1 MTKYNKIDKYIKIYR
16 LIYNIS
22 KNTYTMSLQLWVWN
36 DPFNKAMWDILDS
49 KEFDLSTAVALC
61 LIELNVKLQTKWII
75 EEEGSYLFPND
86 EINNT
91 PWEQRFEEILVSTR
105 RKVIPLSIR
114 SMELIKIKRGDI
126 TPQDEISWLKSNSE
140 QVQVTLEWIHK
151 LRGEME
157 TIIDEITSLDL
168 PI

>member
-1 MTKYNKIDKYIKIYR
+1 MTKYNKVDKYIKTYR

-91 PWEQRFEEILVSTR
+91 LWEQRFEDILIATR
-105 RKVIPLSIR
+105 RKIAPLSIK
-114 SMELIKIKRGDI
+114 SMELFEINRDDI
-126 TPQDEISWLKSNSE
+126 TPDDEISWLDLNSE
-140 QVQVTLEWIHK
+140 QIQVTLDWIRK
-151 LRGEME
+151 LRDEME
-157 TIIDEITSLDL
+157 AISKEASSIDL